1 MIKETTID
9 RLRNSV
15 DIVSVAENYV
25 VLKKSGANFK
35 ANCPLHGEKTPSF
48 VVSPGKQIYHCFGCG
63 SGGDS
68 IKLVME
74 IEKLSYPEA
83 IEKLCDEYN
92 IPIEYEKGGGNV
104 KKINTNGLELYK
116 KWCYVNLKSNTEAL
130 DYLRQRGVSD
140 KSIDDFEIGY
150 SPSSNEVVA
159 FMQSTPIPIPEAIEA
174 GILGHSDGRTYARF
188 SNRIM
193 FPIRDHIGKLCGFS
207 GRTTVDHPAK
217 YLNTHD
223 TPLFNKSSLLYGMDR
238 AKDKISKL
246 GYFIVCEGQMDV
258 VMMHQVGITQ
268 SFASMGTALT
278 DQQVKRIKR
287 YAKKGIV
294 AYDGD
299 KAGVLAAFKATELL
313 MVNAVDSK
321 VVMLKDGEDP
331 ASIISSGRVSDLRK
345 ILSGG
350 VSSVDFVISKML
362 KDFNLTSPFDRTE
375 ATKVISKFASKMLPI
390 VKSDIIEKAEEI
402 IGNTIDVDKV
412 AIPDDIPPPMAEM
425 EIIKAIMIS
434 EDDNELK
441 ELESAAKCFSMKAEI
456 SMLRK
461 RDYSGGRLASIYLND
476 KIIPSADVVADISL
490 LKVWC
495 MKRYL
500 LKIQHN
506 NDISAEKKILLIRE
520 AQGKILELEK
530 RKDYYDE

>member
-1 MIKETTID
+1 MIKESTID
-9 RLRNSV
+9 RLRQSV

-35 ANCPLHGEKTPSF
+35 ANCPLHGENTPSF
-48 VVSPGKQIYHCFGCG
+48 VVSPGKQIFHCFGCG

-92 IPIEYEKGGGNV
+92 IPIEYESGGNNA
-104 KKINTNGLELYK
+104 KRISTNGLELYK
-116 KWCYVNLKSNTEAL
+116 KWCYVNLKSNTSAL
-130 DYLRQRGVSD
+130 QYLRDRGVSD
-140 KSIDDFEIGY
+140 KSIEDFEIGF
-150 SPSSNEVVA
+150 SPSSDEVVT
-159 FMQSTPIPIPEAIEA
+159 FMKSTPIPLPEAIEV
-174 GILGHSDGRTYARF
+174 GILGHDKGRTYARF
-188 SNRIM
+188 SSRIM
-193 FPIRDHIGKLCGFS
+193 FPIRDHTGKLCGFS

-217 YLNTHD
+217 YLNTSD
-223 TPLFNKSSLLYGMDR
+223 TPLFNKSSLLYGLDR

-278 DQQVKRIKR
+278 DLQVKRIKR

-299 KAGVLAAFKATELL
+299 KAGVAAAFKATELL

-321 VVMLKDGEDP
+321 VVMMKSDEDP
-331 ASIISSGRVSDLRK
+331 AAMISSGRVSELK
-345 ILSGG
+345 KLLSGG
-350 VSSVDFVISKML
+350 MSSVDFIIGKILDRYDL
-362 KDFNLTSPFDRTE
+362 KSPFDRTS
-375 ATKVISKFASKMLPI
+375 ATNDISAFASRMMPI
-390 VKSDIIEKAEEI
+390 VMSDIISKAEDI
-402 IGNTIDVDKV
+402 IGNTIDVNVPKTTN
-412 AIPDDIPPPMAEM
+412 ILDDIPPPMAEM

-434 EDDNELK
+434 EDDKEMA
-441 ELESAAKCFSMKAEI
+441 ELESAAKCFTMRDEI
-456 SMLRK
+456 VMLK
-461 RDYSGGRLASIYLND
+461 NKDYSSRRLTSIYLND
-476 KIIPSADVVADISL
+476 RIVSSADVISDIVL

-500 LKIQHN
+500 MKIQHN
-506 NDISAEKKILLIRE
+506 KDMSAEKKIILIRE
-520 AQGKILELEK
+520 AQVKIMELEN
-530 RKDYYDE
+530 RKE

>member
-9 RLRNSV
+9 RLKQSV

-92 IPIEYEKGGGNV
+92 IPIEYEKGNSGV
-104 KKINTNGLELYK
+104 KRISTNGLELYS
-116 KWCYVNLKSNTEAL
+116 KWCYVNLKSNSDAMS
-130 DYLRQRGVSD
+130 YLRSRGISD
-140 KSIDDFEIGY
+140 KSIEDFEIGY
-150 SPSSNEVVA
+150 SPSSDEVVK
-159 FMQSTPIPIPEAIEA
+159 FMRSTPIPLPEAIDT
-174 GILGHSDGRTYARF
+174 GILGNDKGRTYARF

-193 FPIRDHIGKLCGFS
+193 FPIRDHTGKLCGFS

-217 YLNTHD
+217 YLNTKD
-223 TPLFNKSSLLYGMDR
+223 TPLFNKSTLLYGLDR
-238 AKDKISKL
+238 AREKISKI
-246 GYFIVCEGQMDV
+246 GYFIVSEGQMDV
-258 VMMHQVGITQ
+258 VLLHQVGITQ

-278 DQQVKRIKR
+278 DQQVKRVKR
-287 YAKKGIV
+287 YARKGII

-299 KAGVLAAFKATELL
+299 SAGISAAFKATELL
-313 MVNAVDSK
+313 MINMVDSK
-321 VVMLKDGEDP
+321 VVVMGENEDP
-331 ASIISSGRVSDLRK
+331 ADMISSGRVSELK
-345 ILSGG
+345 KLLSGG
-350 VSSVDFVISKML
+350 ITSVDFTVDTIL
-362 KDFNLTSPFDRTE
+362 KKHELSSPFGRADSVKE
-375 ATKVISKFASKMLPI
+375 IEQFASKMMPI
-390 VKSDIIEKAEEI
+390 VRDDVVSNAEKK
-402 IGNTIDVDKV
+402 IGNTISVKNPEP
-412 AIPDDIPPPMAEM
+412 IKEISPPLAEM

-434 EDDNELK
+434 EDSDELA
-441 ELESAAKCFSMKAEI
+441 ELESAAKCFSMSNEI
-456 SMLRK
+456 EMLKK
-461 RDYSGGRLASIYLND
+461 RDYSSTILTAIFLND
-476 KIIPSADVVADISL
+476 KIVPSADVISDIAL
-490 LKVWC
+490 LKIWC

-506 NDISAEKKILLIRE
+506 TKISAEERIFLIRE
-520 AQGKILELEK
+520 AQVKIAELEN
-530 RKDYYDE
+530 RKGKDE